1 MLLKKQTV
9 WLLTMLSLVVVLSV
23 YYLTSP
29 ESTEETATTEQQ
41 LNNNENENAAVMDDK
56 SNSESEPATESD
68 TKDESQ
74 TDSSVDPK
82 TDSNEATVKITSG
95 DEEFE
100 ALRIQIEEERAK
112 LNEELT
118 NKVGNTNLST
128 DEINKAYEAMEQL
141 SESKVEENIL
151 EGMIVSMNYDAAL
164 VRVDGKDVKV
174 TVKAEEHSPADANK
188 IIRLVRG
195 EIEDANDI
203 FVDFQVKK

>member
-29 ESTEETATTEQQ
+29 ESTTQKTVTTEQQ
-41 LNNNENENAAVMDDK
+41 LNKNNENAAVMDDK
-56 SNSESEPATESD
+56 SGESIKKSD
-68 TKDESQ
+68 TKVEDQSNSS
-74 TDSSVDPK
+74 TDSK
-82 TDSNEATVKITSG
+82 ANSNEATVKISSG
-95 DEEFE
+95 DDEFE
-100 ALRIQIEEERAK
+100 AMRMEIDDERSK

-118 NKVGNTNLST
+118 KKVGNTNLST
-128 DEINKAYEAMEQL
+128 EEINKAYNAMEQL
-141 SESKVEENIL
+141 SQDKVEENIL

-174 TVKAEEHSPADANK
+174 TVKAEKHSPAEANK

-195 EIEDANDI
+195 EITDANNI

>member
-29 ESTEETATTEQQ
+29 ESTENTATTEQQ
-41 LNNNENENAAVMDDK
+41 LNNNENENAALLDDQSESTDK
-56 SNSESEPATESD
+56 SDVKMEEQQSDVSSDVKTE
-68 TKDESQ
+68 
-74 TDSSVDPK
+74 
-82 TDSNEATVKITSG
+82 SNEATVKITSG
-95 DEEFE
+95 DDEFE
-100 ALRIQIEEERAK
+100 AMRIQIDEERAK
-112 LNEELT
+112 LSEELT

-128 DEINKAYEAMEQL
+128 EEINKAYEAIEHL
-141 SESKVEENIL
+141 SEAKVQENIL

-174 TVKAEEHSPADANK
+174 TVRADEHSPESANQ